1 MYRTNHLLNVLSA
14 RNYRTNF
21 LAEKVGS
28 KLSTDGMSWIT
39 AALDPFHDDPLY
51 VRGTPDGCGRNTILQ
66 RVEQSIT
73 INAPAGVA
81 GNWDCHVFNLPVLT
95 TTTAASIAGIA
106 TDGTYMFAK
115 ENVGTTANIPIAPV
129 VIATGP
135 SGSALL
141 PFGAGAFA
149 PANVEYNYVTPN
161 VGPGDFPQQRFVAG
175 GFEVTNTTAEIYRQG
190 LCTSYRQ
197 PVDFSRGRMQFQ
209 VGAGPIRFNDSSII
223 APCPPVSVAEC
234 LYLPGTTQW
243 PAAEGGYSVITFAP
257 EEEKFSQSTG
267 SPIFFKRQ
275 VTTVTT
281 CVGFGLFENVDPTAT
296 QETFF
301 TKPSHQNMSGQYYT
315 GLSNQTT
322 LQVNVVY
329 YLEYAPSAAESSYA
343 IIAKPSPTYDSNA
356 FTLYSEAVSHMP
368 VCYPV
373 AMNARGDVWRKIVGT
388 LASFADFLPNNSNP
402 DSLMGK
408 VALKLREA
416 HLNIANDQLIRNK
429 NPIKKK
435 QRNKESD
442 EQYKSRIDKLL
453 SDQNARIA
461 RSQAYV
467 DAISRKLAVAP
478 SAGVNA
484 HEAHQTTPKKGKGSK
499 FP

>member
-1 MYRTNHLLNVLSA
+1 MYRTNQPLNVLSA
-14 RNYRTNF
+14 KNYRTNI
-21 LAEKVGS
+21 LAEKIGS

-51 VRGTPDGCGRNTILQ
+51 VRGIPDGCGRNTILQ

-73 INAPAGVA
+73 IAAPAGVA

-95 TTTAASIAGIA
+95 TTTAPTIAGVA

-115 ENVGTTANIPIAPV
+115 ENAATTANIPIAPV
-129 VIATGP
+129 VITTGP
-135 SGSALL
+135 SGSTML
-141 PFGAGAFA
+141 PVAAGAFA

-190 LCTSYRQ
+190 LCTAYRQ
-197 PVDFSRGRMQFQ
+197 PVDFSRGRVQFQ
-209 VGAGPIRFNDSSII
+209 VGAGPIRFNDSSIV
-223 APCPPVSVAEC
+223 APSPPASVAEC

-257 EEEKFSQSTG
+257 EEEKFTQSTG
-267 SPIFFKRQ
+267 SPILFKKNLN
-275 VTTVTT
+275 TFAPA
-281 CVGFGLFENVDPTAT
+281 CIGFGLFENVDPTAT
-296 QETFF
+296 QESFF
-301 TKPSHQNMSGQYYT
+301 TKPTHQNISGQYYT
-315 GLSNQTT
+315 GLSNQST

-329 YLEYAPSAAESSYA
+329 YLEYAPSASESSYA
-343 IIAKPSPTYDSNA
+343 IIAKPSPTYDSNS
-356 FTLYSEAVSHMP
+356 FTLYSEATSHMP

-373 AMNARGDVWRKIVGT
+373 GMNARGDVWRKIVGT

-416 HLNIANDQLIRNK
+416 HLNIANDQLVRNK

-435 QRNKESD
+435 QRQGEND
-442 EQYKSRIDKLL
+442 EQYRSRIDKLL

-467 DAISRKLAVAP
+467 DAISKKLAVAP
-478 SAGVNA
+478 SAGTNA
-484 HEAHQTTPKKGKGSK
+484 QHAKEKPPKKGG
-499 FP
+499 PVQ